1 MATNCSLGF
10 RNREIRELKLTNG
23 NGEAERFYRSLEGPV
38 LVGLEACGNTHWFE
52 DMLERLGHEV
62 WIGDAAA
69 IRASYM
75 RKQKTDKRDA
85 AHILK
90 LLMEERFPRLWRP
103 SKAERDLRQLLIHRH
118 RLVGVRTR
126 VKNGLHHL
134 MLNKGIQ
141 MKRKLWSEAGQKILQ
156 ELPLEGWAAQRRK
169 DLLQLL
175 RTLNPQI
182 AELDQAVDEL
192 PMQRAGT
199 LVDDAAWCRSDHLA
213 GVCDHHGGCETIRQ
227 GQTGG
232 ELPGSDSERA
242 QFKQASS
249 ARIDQQARES
259 VSADAAGRERAN
271 GMPSR

>member
-1 MATNCSLGF
+1 
-10 RNREIRELKLTNG
+10 
-23 NGEAERFYRSLEGPV
+23 
-38 LVGLEACGNTHWFE
+38 
-52 DMLERLGHEV
+52 MLDLGHEV

-69 IRASYM
+69 IRASYV

-103 SKAERDLRQLLIHRH
+103 SKGERDLRQLLIHRH

-134 MLNKGIQ
+134 MLNKGMQ

-175 RTLNPQI
+175 NTLNRQI
-182 AELDQAVDEL
+182 AELDQAVE
-192 PMQRAGT
+192 QAAYGNERARLLMTQPGAGPIT
-199 LVDDAAWCRSDHLA
+199 SLA
-213 GVCDHHGGCETIRQ
+213 FVITMGDVKRFAR
-227 GQTGG
+227 GQTGV

-249 ARIDQQARES
+249 TRIDQQTRES

-271 GMPSR
+271 GMPAR